1 MERLTDSNLEQAKLY
16 FYQLLVS
23 GESYSYREILALMT
37 ENMKN
42 LLQADSVA
50 LYLYDEW
57 QQQLDRISYAGPRQ
71 SGFRLSIGYIHQGV
85 CIPDMLREFPHVL
98 DRVLP
103 LHRPNE
109 EVIGFLYIGG
119 GGEKIPDCRELAWE
133 IGSYVTHLIRTFQ
146 AKEDEKHTVQ
156 LYEATT
162 NLHASIDMHDVLRVL
177 ITTLQRTYPQFV
189 YALLLAQDYHGDTD
203 LPIKNL
209 VYDYSVHEA
218 STRAYMTGEVQV
230 EASTNGEVV
239 NRYVP
244 LNGKQGIYGVLHISV
259 PAAIAY
265 TKADHSFITKLAD
278 SAGNALENARL
289 YQHSK
294 KLISD
299 LQLINETS
307 KKMNANLRL
316 SDTISLMHQQIR
328 DTFGGEEIGFI
339 LYRGDQDAGDIL
351 NGSTGFFFE
360 KNSRGFLEWIAQHC
374 RNAQGEAMF
383 ISNFQERYPNVPL
396 PYRSLLAIPMVRSEQ
411 LQGVVLVLHRNP
423 SFFTFESFRLIESLV
438 QHSSLSIVNSM
449 LRERLE
455 NLVIT
460 DYLTNL
466 FSRSYLDERM
476 REHIQ
481 EDAQGGFILID
492 VDDFKKVNDT
502 YGHNTGD
509 YLLIQV
515 ANLIKDLLGPSD
527 VAARWGGEE
536 LAIYLPHASFDQT
549 IKKAERI
556 VQSIAGSTRPAV
568 TVSCGVSTWTDKD
581 RPAVHNLFSRADRKL
596 YDAKRLGKNRYC
608 I

>member
-23 GESYSYREILALMT
+23 RESYSYREIFALMT

-50 LYLYDEW
+50 LYIYDEW
-57 QQQLDRISYAGPRQ
+57 QQRLERVSYAGPRQ
-71 SGFRLSIGYIHQGV
+71 RGFRLSIDYIHQYV
-85 CIPDMLREFPHVL
+85 CMPDMLREFPHVL

-103 LHRPNE
+103 LQHPNE
-109 EVIGFLYIGG
+109 SVIGFLYVGG

-133 IGSYVTHLIRTFQ
+133 IGNCVTHLIRTYQ
-146 AKEDEKHTVQ
+146 AKEDEQHTAH

-177 ITTLQRTYPQFV
+177 ITTLQRTYPQFA

-209 VYDYSVHEA
+209 IYDYSVHEA

-230 EASTNGEVV
+230 EESAKGQVI

-244 LNGKQGIYGVLHISV
+244 LNGKQGIYGVLHVSM
-259 PAAIAY
+259 PAAMKY

-316 SDTISLMHQQIR
+316 SDTITLMHQQIR

-351 NGSTGFFFE
+351 NGSTGFFSE
-360 KNSRGFLEWIAQHC
+360 PNSRIFLEWIARHC
-374 RNAQGEAMF
+374 RDAQGEAMF
-383 ISNFQERYPNVPL
+383 ISNFQERYPDVPL
-396 PYRSLLAIPMVRSEQ
+396 PYRSLLVIPMVRSEQ

-476 REHIQ
+476 HAHIR

-536 LAIYLPHASFDQT
+536 LAIYLPHASYDQT
-549 IKKAERI
+549 IMKAERI
-556 VQSIAGSTRPAV
+556 VQSVAGSTRPAV
-568 TVSCGVSTWTDKD
+568 TVSCGVSTWTAAD